1 MSLGFQ
7 RDDALDRL
15 HAEPVARA
23 LVFRCELLDLG
34 SLCEGHV
41 VLIGRENLA
50 RIFFSGL
57 LDECEEARG
66 TLLAVDDKRAAED
79 LVTAVLRV
87 DLCEAEDLG
96 VGQRASVLLF
106 YLMEIFYFLR
116 TQREALLLVV
126 LLDVVD
132 VLDGLRLVVDGEDS
146 LVQTFVHTLEH
157 GIVLGVLAFDGE
169 VLLNTRNAGETH
181 VLRDLNGICA
191 PWCNHFAAWSDE
203 EAVQLLVAE
212 HLGVAVE
219 PAQFL
224 LLLLT
229 GLVVHLSG
237 NDSLLRSLK
246 EKNHSL
252 SKVLYERCVILQVQR
267 YKKFSINRN
276 VSFTFCCCS
285 M

>member
-1 MSLGFQ
+1 MLPGYFFRGF
-7 RDDALDRL
+7 
-15 HAEPVARA
+15 
-23 LVFRCELLDLG
+23 
-34 SLCEGHV
+34 
-41 VLIGRENLA
+41 
-50 RIFFSGL
+50 

-66 TLLAVDDKRAAED
+66 TLLAVDDERAAED
-79 LVTAVLRV
+79 LVTAMLRV
-87 DLCEAEDLG
+87 DPAKPKISE
-96 VGQRASVLLF
+96 SVSGRPFCFSILWR
-106 YLMEIFYFLR
+106 YCISCR
-116 TQREALLLVV
+116 TQREALLLVACPMSSTCLMGSGSWLTVKIV
-126 LLDVVD
+126 LMSGPV
-132 VLDGLRLVVDGEDS
+132 
-146 LVQTFVHTLEH
+146 VHTLEH
-157 GIVLGVLAFDGE
+157 GIVLGVLVFDGE
-169 VLLNTRNAGETH
+169 VLLNTRNASRVHTFN
-181 VLRDLNGICA
+181 VNGICA

-267 YKKFSINRN
+267 YKKLSINHSCRQC
-276 VSFTFCCCS
+276 FYKR
-285 M
+285 